1 MSSQWNNFLQN
12 LGQWQGSFTQLSP
25 AGELIN
31 MTPSVLFLEGLEDNQ
46 KVRLRLRR
54 FAPDSGG
61 LEETNV
67 QEMVREYSSLGRD
80 ILFFENGAFSQGSIQ
95 LAPYAEFGAEFGF
108 IANNNRLRLVQLFN
122 QDGKLDKLTLIRE
135 MRAGTEVVERPP
147 LTLDQLLGEWQGEAH
162 TLYPDWRSPDQFST
176 TLRLQKDGADR
187 VVQQLSFGAGAGIQ
201 GFTSKGRVEGKT
213 ILFDEGSVPVQVL
226 MLPDGASST
235 CLQSVQLRQSFFLEA
250 GWLIQPDLRQR
261 LIRRYS
267 DKGEWVSLTLVT
279 ERKIN

>member
-31 MTPSVLFLEGLEDNQ
+31 MTPSVLVLEGLEDNQ

-54 FAPDSGG
+54 FAANSGRFD
-61 LEETNV
+61 ETNV
-67 QEMVREYSSLGRD
+67 QEMVREYTSLGRD

-95 LAPYAEFGAEFGF
+95 LAPYADFGAEFGF
-108 IANNNRLRLVQLFN
+108 IADNNRLRLVQLFN
-122 QDGKLDKLTLIRE
+122 QDGKLNQLTLIRE
-135 MRAGTEVVERPP
+135 MRAGTEVVERRP
-147 LTLDQLLGEWQGEAH
+147 LTLDQLLGEWQGEAQ
-162 TLYPDWRSPDQFST
+162 TLYPDWRSPDQFPT
-176 TLRLQKDGADR
+176 TLKLQKDGTDR
-187 VVQQLSFGAGAGIQ
+187 VVQQLSFGAGTGVQ
-201 GFTSKGRVEGKT
+201 GFTSIGRIEGQT
-213 ILFDEGSVPVQVL
+213 ILFEDSSVPVQVL

-235 CLQSVQLRQSFFLEA
+235 CPQLVQRRQSFFLEA
-250 GWLIQPDLRQR
+250 GWLIQPNLRQR

-279 ERKIN
+279 ERKVS